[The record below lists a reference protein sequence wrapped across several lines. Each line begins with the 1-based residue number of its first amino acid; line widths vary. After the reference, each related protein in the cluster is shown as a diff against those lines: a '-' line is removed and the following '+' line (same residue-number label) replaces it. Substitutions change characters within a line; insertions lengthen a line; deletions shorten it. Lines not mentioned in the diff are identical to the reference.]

1 MRLQINKSEF
11 LKSWQITERSTSS
24 KSTINALTGIFIK
37 TRDSEDGNTV
47 LLEATDLKTSIKSI
61 SRGVLVE
68 EEGEAVLPIR
78 IVGDLF
84 KKAPTN
90 IFTVSVDDG
99 RGTIIAGR
107 NRYKFT
113 TYPSKEFPTLPVSE
127 SASFFCSLTASEL
140 LRIISE
146 GTVACTQGEEFPKY
160 LGTAFFQLRER
171 ELRIIAT
178 DGRRLSLAKGY
189 PSEVSSDGEFL
200 LPIQGIKELQRLL
213 GALSGETPIRILND
227 NTLVFFQ
234 MGSIEFSVRRVEA
247 VFPDYEKIMNPNSTT
262 VLEIDRSALT
272 EALERV
278 DIIVRDYTRMVI
290 FRLSPQGDLILQG
303 KAPETGAVEEVLE
316 GKIEGEPLTVAYNVG
331 YLLEGLKALYGENV
345 LMSFNGTE
353 GHLSM
358 LRPDEKNFL
367 YMLMPIKLKKEDLS
381 FEEEE
386 RDEPAPYEEDS
397 F

>member
-37 TRDSEDGNTV
+37 TRESEDGNTV

-68 EEGEAVLPIR
+68 EEGEAVLPVR
-78 IVGDLF
+78 IVGELF

-113 TYPSKEFPTLPVSE
+113 TYPSKEFPTLPVLE

-171 ELRIIAT
+171 ELRIIST

-290 FRLSPQGDLILQG
+290 FRLSPQGDIILQG

>member
-37 TRDSEDGNTV
+37 TRESEDGNTV

-68 EEGEAVLPIR
+68 EEGEAVLPVR
-78 IVGDLF
+78 IVGELF

-113 TYPSKEFPTLPVSE
+113 TYPSKEFPTLPVLE

-171 ELRIIAT
+171 ELRIIST

-290 FRLSPQGDLILQG
+290 FRLSPQGDIILQG

-331 YLLEGLKALYGENV
+331 YLLEGLKALYGVSV

>member
-68 EEGEAVLPIR
+68 EEGEAVLPVR
-78 IVGDLF
+78 IVGELF

-113 TYPSKEFPTLPVSE
+113 TYPSKEFPTLPVLE

-171 ELRIIAT
+171 ELRIIST

-290 FRLSPQGDLILQG
+290 FRLSPQGDIILQG

-331 YLLEGLKALYGENV
+331 YLLEGLKALYGVSV

-386 RDEPAPYEEDS
+386 IDEPAPFEEDS